1 LESKAAALRFGSQ
14 QDTLDY
20 IAHRFVSFIALI
32 NSFPSSIYILT
43 LFNCVTHLSV
53 GSCETPRALR
63 NGPNA
68 GMSYKR

>member
-32 NSFPSSIYILT
+32 NFFPSSIYILT
-43 LFNCVTHLSV
+43 LFNCVNTSFSRFL
-53 GSCETPRALR
+53 
-63 NGPNA
+63 
-68 GMSYKR
+68 